1 MLEKAVIIME
11 VLKKIGKWKKN
22 LIVLM
27 LNNFFFFFLISV
39 YLNKRLLKETLVSFG
54 YLNGQGH

>member
-27 LNNFFFFFLISV
+27 LNNFFFFLISV
-39 YLNKRLLKETLVSFG
+39 YLNKRLLKETLASFG

>member
-27 LNNFFFFFLISV
+27 LNNFFFFFNQRV
-39 YLNKRLLKETLVSFG
+39 PK
-54 YLNGQGH
+54 